1 MKLQIVEGTCAVD
14 EAAATSQS
22 SSQVVADNSQ
32 AEISSSIASAAD
44 PCVSNCQKDNP
55 EETDCERAHSEEAHS
70 GEAMIKRTE
79 VQSATEL
86 VFPDAPVEAQ
96 QGNGGSSSSN
106 SIVESAPSPSAGRG
120 KLVCTSP
127 SAVILYYAN
136 CATND

>member
-86 VFPDAPVEAQ
+86 VFHSHD
-96 QGNGGSSSSN
+96 GSSSSN

-127 SAVILYYAN
+127 SAVILY
-136 CATND
+136 